1 MVHLTNTPARIFF
14 LHNPKAGG
22 SSLRTLLSS
31 LIGRGSVA
39 PVFCNAPDDDRRN
52 RYSIQQYSGYDFYAG
67 HYGYDVYKQI
77 GAGHELVT
85 NFRDPSHRIYSLY
98 RYWKYNVSA
107 DHLATLSGPDA
118 EVVRLAHKH
127 SFSDFIRIEE
137 NDLRLYIDN
146 FHFRQ
151 LLASGWTF
159 PSITNDAI
167 ETVKSR
173 ISLMSWFY
181 IAEEPD
187 QSFQRL
193 NRKFEV
199 PKELSLPW
207 DNKSG
212 GSAQDIP
219 IKDID
224 FLKEINQI
232 DTEIYDFALNI
243 HRTTLRDVTITE
255 LS

>member
-118 EVVRLAHKH
+118 EVVRLAHKY

-137 NDLRLYIDN
+137 NDLRLYIEN

-151 LLASGWTF
+151 LLASGWDW
-159 PSITNDAI
+159 PSITSGST

-173 ISLMSWFY
+173 ISSMPWFY
-181 IAEEPD
+181 IAEEPN
-187 QSFQRL
+187 QSLQLLEREFKVLHEL
-193 NRKFEV
+193 N
-199 PKELSLPW
+199 LPW

-212 GSAQDIP
+212 GLAQDISREDEDY
-219 IKDID
+219 IKKINHLDI
-224 FLKEINQI
+224 
-232 DTEIYDFALNI
+232 EIYNFAVMMHKNRI
-243 HRTTLRDVTITE
+243 
-255 LS
+255 LST